1 MNLKQNNNCSSFVGL
16 LSFLFPDS
24 NFSEFYELLEPISV
38 RGHFNFSIATPWMYH
53 SKFIFVHLFVCS
65 IPFVSMFLLFIFA
78 HWIVLVATDSLL
90 LTSLTSL
97 LLLIFQTQ
105 IFSLL
110 VPNNSKMKDSLLSKH
125 FPN

>member
-1 MNLKQNNNCSSFVGL
+1 M
-16 LSFLFPDS
+16 
-24 NFSEFYELLEPISV
+24 
-38 RGHFNFSIATPWMYH
+38 PWMYH
-53 SKFIFVHLFVCS
+53 SKFIFIHLFVCP